1 MRMYSRE
8 FTAAY
13 EQAMQGMVERRMNA
27 SIIVLG
33 SYWYSAWVDA
43 GQPDLSRIET
53 KEVSDSLKAV
63 LKAEEEL
70 WREGRGHG
78 RDHPE

>member
-1 MRMYSRE
+1 MK
-8 FTAAY
+8 
-13 EQAMQGMVERRMNA
+13 GMVERRMNA
-27 SIIVLG
+27 SIISLG
-33 SYWYSAWVDA
+33 SFWYSAWVDA
-43 GQPDLSRIET
+43 GQPDLARIED

-70 WREGRGHG
+70 YKLGRGHG